1 MHFNNLSITLSVLK
15 IPISRTKMKAK
26 LSIVLSALL
35 MTGCL
40 DVKDNDANQEL
51 ASAVQAQNEILKE
64 QSLSSHNLVGML
76 ENTSKDGSLTGAKVE
91 LKVGSQSFVASTIN
105 ADGSFELLKLPFNSD
120 YTLHVTSADN
130 AFLNRVVYGTTRSV
144 SPGISTYN
152 IGTVY
157 VSKGVEKTIAIVDA
171 DTKESIT
178 GLTFYT
184 YVHTTQDGRDVD
196 NYLSQAYASTYDA
209 ENGTYKLTLPAD
221 LLDYVSVSFD
231 LDGDK
236 HNDYRALSNSF
247 NQITNPNQTVSF
259 LTRSDYLL
267 EQDTILLEK
276 NNLELA
282 KELQIRL
289 SLIDKETNSL
299 LDVSLSI
306 LNDNDKSFTAVY
318 DTETNQYVADVT
330 YNESIRILMPSFTQG
345 DKYFESNQAS
355 INRQNNAIQVNIDG
369 FNRNGALNSNYYMVD
384 LDESVI
390 DLVLG
395 AREIDAQTPIEIV
408 NVSPVS
414 ELTQEYNVFYS
425 QAIGVLENSASLT
438 QKDKLVVTLGNAS
451 VDDLWVAGTTLIS
464 EKDIKLPVETN
475 LTLNNTKLTI
485 KPKNELEKGFTYQ
498 YEIGKVSDVKNEL
511 AADVNG
517 DDSNEFEIKKTLA
530 TTFDIN
536 SLVLENNNYFNNG
549 VLITASNTA
558 GTTSSTFEN
567 SQKVILM
574 FPENASL
581 DMFENFTLKV
591 ISYIDDGVVRNNFD
605 TYRLV
610 SNGSVIQSLRKYHV
624 VQLASNEAVV
634 YDNINSGTVML
645 GSNLSNGVGFGLNL
659 GYNYL
664 SDNVTGNENSM
675 TFEYSYEL
683 KTGEIKTGTVKFLV
697 Q

>member
-1 MHFNNLSITLSVLK
+1 
-15 IPISRTKMKAK
+15 MKAK

-76 ENTSKDGSLTGAKVE
+76 ENTSKDGSLAGAKVE

-567 SQKVILM
+567 SQEVILM

-683 KTGEIKTGTVKFLV
+683 KTGEIKTGTIKFLV

>member
-1 MHFNNLSITLSVLK
+1 
-15 IPISRTKMKAK
+15 MKAK

-567 SQKVILM
+567 SQEVILM

-610 SNGSVIQSLRKYHV
+610 SNGSVIQLLRKYHV

>member
-1 MHFNNLSITLSVLK
+1 
-15 IPISRTKMKAK
+15 MKAK

-355 INRQNNAIQVNIDG
+355 INRQNNAIQVNTDG

-567 SQKVILM
+567 SQEVILM

>member
-1 MHFNNLSITLSVLK
+1 
-15 IPISRTKMKAK
+15 MKAK

-76 ENTSKDGSLTGAKVE
+76 ENTSKDGSLAGAKVE

-567 SQKVILM
+567 SQEVILM

-610 SNGSVIQSLRKYHV
+610 SNGSVIQLLRKYHV

-683 KTGEIKTGTVKFLV
+683 KTGEIKTGTIKFLV

>member
-1 MHFNNLSITLSVLK
+1 
-15 IPISRTKMKAK
+15 MKAK

-221 LLDYVSVSFD
+221 LLYYVSVSFD